1 MEIDAIVQMVD
12 YSTEKLEFLDIMC
25 SHGRL

>member
-1 MEIDAIVQMVD
+1 MVD
-12 YSTEKLEFLDIMC
+12 YSTKKLEFLDIMC

>member
-1 MEIDAIVQMVD
+1 MVV

>member
-1 MEIDAIVQMVD
+1 MVD